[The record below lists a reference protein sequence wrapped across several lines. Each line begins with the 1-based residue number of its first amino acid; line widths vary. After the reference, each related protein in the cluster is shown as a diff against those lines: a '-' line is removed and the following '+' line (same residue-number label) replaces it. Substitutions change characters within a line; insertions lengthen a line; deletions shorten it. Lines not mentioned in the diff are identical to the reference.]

1 MIDKLYTVAVEQKE
15 HKKIN
20 YNTYVEILMSCK
32 DESSWG
38 GIPFVN
44 KISPNCVNCHPDKIR
59 RLKWIQ
65 INGNRLQYQ

>member
-44 KISPNCVNCHPDKIR
+44 KISPNCVNCHPDKMR
-59 RLKWIQ
+59 S
-65 INGNRLQYQ
+65 

>member
-1 MIDKLYTVAVEQKE
+1 MIDKLYTIMVEEKE
-15 HKKIN
+15 HN
-20 YNTYVEILMSCK
+20 NNNNTYVEILMSCK

-65 INGNRLQYQ
+65 INGNRLQCQ